1 MRKWRNLAAEH
12 PAVVERLRG
21 ELRKLGFFLK
31 DNYYCISVY
40 YI

>member
-21 ELRKLGFFLK
+21 ELRKLGFLPLR
-31 DNYYCISVY
+31 
-40 YI
+40 